1 MLTGTREIPEE
12 RRGEKKDGGEKE
24 KKNKNTE
31 EKTQKE
37 PCPSMLQKG
46 LSGLFSSHG
55 VILIRPRSSNL
66 PFLIRACTVG
76 DEVHAGVEI
85 TNLCILPP
93 TVMKCGVTKRN

>member
-1 MLTGTREIPEE
+1 MLTGTSEIPEE
-12 RRGEKKDGGEKE
+12 RCREKKGRGEKE
-24 KKNKNTE
+24 KKKTQ

-37 PCPSMLQKG
+37 LCPSLLQKG

-66 PFLIRACTVG
+66 PFLIRTCTVG

-85 TNLCILPP
+85 TNLCILPQ